1 MKTTPLTIAVLFC
14 SFLGNAQMTQDSI
27 NKLQQEINKSQDVI
41 NKKQQEI
48 NKSQEAINKR
58 QHEVNALQV
67 SLDKD
72 FKASDTSEDLI
83 RDILNDLM
91 AMRIINNKDVV
102 AFSISTDK
110 MEVNNKRQPDTVLE
124 TFKSKYH
131 IVKGYSIVYA
141 KAKDSISTSI
151 TR

>member
-14 SFLGNAQMTQDSI
+14 NFLGTAQITQDSI

-48 NKSQEAINKR
+48 NKR
-58 QHEVNALQV
+58 QHEVNALQI

-72 FKASDTSEDLI
+72 FKANDTSEDLI
-83 RDILNDLM
+83 RNILNDLM
-91 AMRIINNKDVV
+91 AMKIINNKDVV

-110 MEVNNKRQPDTVLE
+110 MEVNNKRQPDSVLE

>member
-1 MKTTPLTIAVLFC
+1 MKTTPLTIAILFFN
-14 SFLGNAQMTQDSI
+14 FLATAQMTQDSV
-27 NKLQQEINKSQDVI
+27 NKLQQGINKSQDDI

-58 QHEVNALQV
+58 QHEVNALQA

-72 FKASDTSEDLI
+72 FRENDTSEDLI
-83 RDILNDLM
+83 RNILNDLL
-91 AMRIINNKDVV
+91 AMKIIHNKEVV

-110 MEVNNKRQPDTVLE
+110 MEVNNKKQPDSVLE

-141 KAKDSISTSI
+141 KAKDTVSTSI

>member
-1 MKTTPLTIAVLFC
+1 MMKTTTLTIAVLFC
-14 SFLGNAQMTQDSI
+14 NFLGTAQVTQDSI
-27 NKLQQEINKSQDVI
+27 NKLQEDINKSQA
-41 NKKQQEI
+41 
-48 NKSQEAINKR
+48 SINKR
-58 QHEVNALQV
+58 QREVNALQK
-67 SLDKD
+67 SLDVEFRTND
-72 FKASDTSEDLI
+72 ESENLV
-83 RDILNDLM
+83 RNILNDLM
-91 AMRIINNKDVV
+91 AMKIIDNKDVV

-110 MEVNNKRQPDTVLE
+110 MEVNNKRQPDAVLE

>member
-1 MKTTPLTIAVLFC
+1 MAVLFC
-14 SFLGNAQMTQDSI
+14 NFLGTAQITQDSVH
-27 NKLQQEINKSQDVI
+27 KLQQEINRSQEAV
-41 NKKQQEI
+41 NKRQQEI

-58 QHEVNALQV
+58 QHEVNALQMAI
-67 SLDKD
+67 DKD
-72 FKASDTSEDLI
+72 FKVNDTSEDLI
-83 RDILNDLM
+83 RNILNDLL
-91 AMRIINNKDVV
+91 AMKIINNKEVV
-102 AFSISTDK
+102 AFSLSADK
-110 MEVNNKRQPDTVLE
+110 MEVNNKRQPDAVLE